1 MNLVNHFNDEEMK
14 YIRLMCI
21 LHTITKKYLLI
32 AEEIAEDGEL
42 FLQPLK
48 EHRDAYDH
56 LMRCYGIYIID
67 NKMSTEEKLRY
78 EIENL
83 KKAFGHEYRA
93 FFDTADWLTYI
104 LRKWIR
110 LKLKSCGEEICNKE
124 FNNYS
129 EIKLFINE
137 LPQKVA
143 ALREK
148 KDVGNLSDNENSLVD
163 EIEEYRKILDQLI
176 ELKKNIALKIGL

>member
-32 AEEIAEDGEL
+32 AEEVAEDGEL

-83 KKAFGHEYRA
+83 KKAFG
-93 FFDTADWLTYI
+93 
-104 LRKWIR
+104 
-110 LKLKSCGEEICNKE
+110 
-124 FNNYS
+124 
-129 EIKLFINE
+129 
-137 LPQKVA
+137 
-143 ALREK
+143 
-148 KDVGNLSDNENSLVD
+148 
-163 EIEEYRKILDQLI
+163 QL
-176 ELKKNIALKIGL
+176 